1 MGFAGQVSLGQAGFY
16 GIGAYVSSVLSV
28 HAGFPLVAS
37 MIAAMAV
44 AAPAAGGPGGLLRR
58 IFRGQRPDRVRS
70 VQKPQADE
78 GSGRIGD
85 RESGSEAGEESEG
98 RKRGRNPEES
108 DEPEVV
114 KDPDL
119 GRRID
124 IQG

>member
-1 MGFAGQVSLGQAGFY
+1 MPIKPIDLQTLFLQMNQVSKEQSAAKD
-16 GIGAYVSSVLSV
+16 GAVLQQSIQ
-28 HAGFPLVAS
+28 G
-37 MIAAMAV
+37 AV
-44 AAPAAGGPGGLLRR
+44 LAKKRE
-58 IFRGQRPDRVRS
+58 DEVRS

-78 GSGRIGD
+78 GTGKIGD
-85 RESGSEAGEESEG
+85 RESGAETGEESEG
-98 RKRGRNPEES
+98 RKRGRNPEET